1 MSNHLS
7 EDQFEACVLD
17 RAGQPELAHINKCP
31 ECQAEFEHF
40 RKALSMFRS
49 VVWDLADTRAA
60 LQSSEVTASSL
71 SSSAIPKWRW
81 ALVVTAFV
89 VAVMIPILVS
99 QTSPLKPPKPVDQM
113 SPEAVMDRLNQ
124 HLARRVPAP
133 MEPMMSLIST
143 EPFAAKP
150 GAVQ

>member
-7 EDQFEACVLD
+7 EEQFEACVLG
-17 RAGQPELAHINKCP
+17 RSGQPELAHINGCP

-49 VVWDLADTRAA
+49 VVWDLADTQVA
-60 LQSSEVTASSL
+60 LQSSEVTASL
-71 SSSAIPKWRW
+71 SPPPISTWRW

-89 VAVMIPILVS
+89 VAVMIPILAS
-99 QTSPLKPPKPVDQM
+99 QTYAPKPAAQM

-143 EPFAAKP
+143 EPIAAKP

>member
-7 EDQFEACVLD
+7 EDQFEAYVLG
-17 RAGQPELAHINKCP
+17 RAGQRELAHINECP
-31 ECQAEFEHF
+31 ECKAEFEDF

-49 VVWDLADTRAA
+49 VVWDLADTQVA
-60 LQSSEVTASSL
+60 LQSSEVTASL
-71 SSSAIPKWRW
+71 SPPPIPMWRW

-89 VAVMIPILVS
+89 VAVMIPILAS
-99 QTSPLKPPKPVDQM
+99 QTNPPKPAPQM

-143 EPFAAKP
+143 EPIAAKP
-150 GAVQ
+150 GVVQ

>member
-17 RAGQPELAHINKCP
+17 RAGQLELAHINECP

-49 VVWDLADTRAA
+49 VVWDLADTQV
-60 LQSSEVTASSL
+60 QSSEVTASSI
-71 SSSAIPKWRW
+71 SSPGIPTWRW

-99 QTSPLKPPKPVDQM
+99 QTSPPKPPKPVDQM

>member
-1 MSNHLS
+1 MINHLS
-7 EDQFEACVLD
+7 EDQFEACVLG
-17 RAGQPELAHINKCP
+17 RAGQPELAHINECP

-49 VVWDLADTRAA
+49 VVWDLADTQVA
-60 LQSSEVTASSL
+60 LQSSEVTASL
-71 SSSAIPKWRW
+71 SPPPISTWRW

-89 VAVMIPILVS
+89 VAVMIPILAS
-99 QTSPLKPPKPVDQM
+99 QTNPPKPAPQM

-143 EPFAAKP
+143 EPIAAKP

>member
-7 EDQFEACVLD
+7 EEQFEACVLG
-17 RAGQPELAHINKCP
+17 RVGQLELAHINECP

-40 RKALSMFRS
+40 RKALSIFRS
-49 VVWDLADTRAA
+49 AVWDLADTQVA

-71 SSSAIPKWRW
+71 SSHSIPTWRW

-89 VAVMIPILVS
+89 VAVMIPILAS
-99 QTSPLKPPKPVDQM
+99 QTYPPKPAAQM

-150 GAVQ
+150 RGVQ

>member
-1 MSNHLS
+1 MSHHLS
-7 EDQFEACVLD
+7 EDQFEACVLGS
-17 RAGQPELAHINKCP
+17 AGQPELAHINECP
-31 ECQAEFEHF
+31 ECRAEFEHF

-49 VVWDLADTRAA
+49 VVWDLADTQA
-60 LQSSEVTASSL
+60 QSSEVSSSL
-71 SSSAIPKWRW
+71 LSSPAIPMWRW

-89 VAVMIPILVS
+89 VAVMLPILVS
-99 QTSPLKPPKPVDQM
+99 QTNPPKPANPVDQM
-113 SPEAVMDRLNQ
+113 TPEAVMDRLNQ

-143 EPFAAKP
+143 EPSAAKP